1 MQPVERRIGP
11 IGRLGAAAARH
22 PWITLSCWL
31 LVVVAAA
38 ATALVGVGG
47 QTLFDRLA
55 GSIPSVHGE
64 SSAGSD
70 RLSTGSGKS
79 ITLLVHGVD
88 PEDPMLAGRTSEL
101 ARDLAALPG
110 TTVADPLAVPG
121 GIRNPAVAPL
131 VAHDGKGILI
141 TATVTGA
148 DGKGASSR
156 TLDDAQS
163 LMDAAARDVHTAH
176 PGATAEVG
184 STQLLT
190 DSLMS
195 ISENDLRRGETVA
208 LPIALV
214 VMLVVFGGFIA
225 AGLPLI
231 GAGASIVTSLGV
243 LLAFTYVTD
252 IANTVINV
260 VTAVG
265 LGLSIDYGLLVV
277 SRFREEY
284 RAVALP
290 DRATTSP
297 PRQLDGRSHADL
309 AQSRAHDR
317 ALKLAAVASALD
329 RAGRTVLFSGT
340 TFAIA
345 SLGLLVFEPSF
356 VRAVGIAAIAV
367 TVIAML
373 SATTLIPAIIGLT
386 GQKLLKPG
394 ALTRLPLLGRSISR
408 FGDVAPEE
416 GFFSRLTRR
425 VQRHPAL
432 VTLGCVVVLLLL
444 GSPVV
449 SLTLANTSI
458 DAVPRASSQY
468 VFETTLTD
476 EFPDA
481 APARVQLVTTSRA
494 HLEDWARDV
503 AKLEH
508 VRSVHDA
515 QRSGT
520 SWTARVD
527 ADPRDG
533 IAVVREIRA
542 DPPKFEHWVTGIDA
556 GTVDLADSLGRGA
569 PWAILIV
576 AAGTIVLLFLMTGSL
591 VVPLKALLA
600 SALSLG
606 ASLGLLVWG
615 FQDGAFAGILGFDA
629 DRVYGVD
636 VIVLLL
642 ALAFGFGLAMDYE
655 MFILSRIKERVD
667 AGVPGREAIA
677 LGLQRS
683 GRIITSAA
691 LIIIVVFAGFATGD
705 LVLIKQL
712 GVALAFA
719 VFIDATLVRCLL
731 VPAFMTWQA
740 RIMWWA
746 PRWMKRLHAAVGIA
760 ES

>member
-1 MQPVERRIGP
+1 MTQPSTARRVGP
-11 IGRLGAAAARH
+11 IGRLGASAARH
-22 PWITLSCWL
+22 PWITLGVWL
-31 LVVVAAA
+31 TVVAAA
-38 ATALVGVGG
+38 VATALGGLGG
-47 QTLFDRLA
+47 QRLFDRLG
-55 GSIPSVHGE
+55 GSVPSVNGE
-64 SSAGSD
+64 SSIGAD
-70 RLSTGSGKS
+70 KLGSGS
-79 ITLLVHGVD
+79 AGTSVTLLVHGVEPSD
-88 PEDPMLAGRTSEL
+88 AELVARTTEL
-101 ARDLAALPG
+101 ATDLAALPK

-121 GIRNPAVAPL
+121 GVENPQVGAL
-131 VAHDGKGILI
+131 VAKDGDGILI
-141 TATVTGA
+141 TATVQGA
-148 DGKGASSR
+148 NGHAAS
-156 TLDDAQS
+156 QS
-163 LMDAAARDVHTAH
+163 TVDRVQTQMDAARDDLRSAH
-176 PGATAEVG
+176 PHATVEVG
-184 STQLLT
+184 STRLLT
-190 DSLMS
+190 DSLQS

-208 LPIALV
+208 LPIALL

-243 LLAFTYVTD
+243 LLGFTYLTD

-260 VTAVG
+260 ITAVG

-284 RAVALP
+284 RAAAERGQEG
-290 DRATTSP
+290 RAV
-297 PRQLDGRSHADL
+297 R
-309 AQSRAHDR
+309 
-317 ALKLAAVASALD
+317 LAAVGAALD

-345 SLGLLVFEPSF
+345 CLGLLVFEPSF

-367 TVIAML
+367 TVVGIL
-373 SATTLIPAIIGLT
+373 SALTLIPAIIGLS
-386 GQKLLKPG
+386 GDRLLRPG
-394 ALTRLPLLGRSISR
+394 ALTRLPWLGKYIVR

-416 GFFSRLTRR
+416 GVFSRLTRR
-425 VQRHPAL
+425 VQRHPAW

-444 GSPVV
+444 ASPIA

-468 VFETTLTD
+468 TFETTLTD

-481 APARVQLVTTSRA
+481 APARIQLVTTSRA
-494 HLEDWARDV
+494 RLVDWS
-503 AKLEH
+503 EH
-508 VRSVHDA
+508 VRKLDHVESVQDPQQSAHA
-515 QRSGT
+515 WS
-520 SWTARVD
+520 ARVNV
-527 ADPRDG
+527 DPRDG
-533 IAVVREIRA
+533 VGVVGEIRS
-542 DPPKFEHWVTGIDA
+542 DPPAFAHWVTGVDA
-556 GTVDLADSLGRGA
+556 STVDLADSLARGA
-569 PWAILIV
+569 PLAILIV
-576 AAGTIVLLFLMTGSL
+576 AIGTIVLLFLMTGSI
-591 VVPLKALLA
+591 VVPLKALVA

-615 FQDGAFAGILGFDA
+615 FQDGAFAGVLGFDA

-667 AGVPGREAIA
+667 AGTPGREAIA

-719 VFIDATLVRCLL
+719 VLIDATLVRCLL
-731 VPAFMTWQA
+731 VPAFMTWQE

-746 PRWMKRLHAAVGIA
+746 PRWAKRLHAKIGIA
-760 ES
+760 ED

>member
-1 MQPVERRIGP
+1 
-11 IGRLGAAAARH
+11 
-22 PWITLSCWL
+22 
-31 LVVVAAA
+31 VVVGAAA
-38 ATALVGVGG
+38 ATALAGVGG

-55 GSIPSVHGE
+55 GSVPSVHGE
-64 SSAGSD
+64 SSKGAD
-70 RLSTGSGKS
+70 RLASGAS
-79 ITLLVHGVD
+79 GTSVTLLIHDVD
-88 PEDPMLAGRTSEL
+88 PSDAELAARTGAL
-101 ARDLAALPG
+101 ARDLAELPG

-121 GIRNPAVAPL
+121 GVGNPAVAAL
-131 VAHDGKGILI
+131 VAKDGRGILI
-141 TATVTGA
+141 TATVRGVDGHAASRSSA
-148 DGKGASSR
+148 DRVQKA
-156 TLDDAQS
+156 
-163 LMDAAARDVHTAH
+163 MDAAASDLRAAH
-176 PGATAEVG
+176 PGATVEVG
-184 STQLLT
+184 STKLLT

-277 SRFREEY
+277 SRFREDY
-284 RAVALP
+284 RATVAAGA
-290 DRATTSP
+290 DAAA
-297 PRQLDGRSHADL
+297 RST
-309 AQSRAHDR
+309 R
-317 ALKLAAVASALD
+317 LAAVASSLD
-329 RAGRTVLFSGT
+329 HAGRTVLFSGT

-345 SLGLLVFEPSF
+345 SLGLLVFEPAF
-356 VRAVGIAAIAV
+356 VHAVGIAAIAV

-386 GQKLLKPG
+386 GRKLLEPG
-394 ALTRLPLLGRSISR
+394 ALTRLPWIGHAITR
-408 FGDVAPEE
+408 FGDVAPDE

-425 VQRHPAL
+425 VQRHPAWVAL
-432 VTLGCVVVLLLL
+432 ACVVVLLVL
-444 GSPVV
+444 GSPIA
-449 SLTLANTSI
+449 SLALANTSI
-458 DAVPRASSQY
+458 DAVPRVSSEYAFQ
-468 VFETTLTD
+468 VTLTD

-481 APARVQLVTTSRA
+481 APARVQLVATDRA
-494 HLEDWARDV
+494 DVVSWSRDV
-503 AKLEH
+503 AKLSD
-508 VRSVHDA
+508 VRSVQDPQH
-515 QRSGT
+515 SG
-520 SWTARVD
+520 SAWSARVD
-527 ADPRDG
+527 VDPRSG
-533 IAVVREIRA
+533 VAAVREIRA
-542 DPPKFEHWVTGIDA
+542 DPPHFEHWVTGIDA
-556 GTVDLADSLGRGA
+556 GTLDLADSLARGA

-576 AAGTIVLLFLMTGSL
+576 AAGTIALLFLMTGSL
-591 VVPLKALLA
+591 VVPLKALVA

-629 DRVYGVD
+629 DHVYGVD

-667 AGVPGREAIA
+667 AGAPGREAIA

-705 LVLIKQL
+705 LIIIKQL

-719 VFIDATLVRCLL
+719 VLIDATLVRCLL
-731 VPAFMTWQA
+731 VPAFMTWQE

-746 PRWMKRLHAAVGIA
+746 PRWMKRVHDRIGIA